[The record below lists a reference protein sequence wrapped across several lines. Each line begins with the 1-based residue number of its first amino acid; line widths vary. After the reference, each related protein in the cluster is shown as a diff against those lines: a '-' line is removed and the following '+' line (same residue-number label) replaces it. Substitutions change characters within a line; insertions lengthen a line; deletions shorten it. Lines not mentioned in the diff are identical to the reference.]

1 MLEKK
6 VLVEISVPAAGKKFD
21 VYIPLDC
28 KMYLVNEMV
37 ATSLSELSEGRFL
50 GNKDSVLCDAE
61 TGIVFNANKFVDEL
75 NIKNGSKLILM

>member
-6 VLVEISVPAAGKKFD
+6 VLVEISVPSVGRKFD

-37 ATSLSELSEGRFL
+37 ASSIGELSEGRFL
-50 GNKDSVLCDAE
+50 PSKDSVLCDAE
-61 TGIVFNANKFVDEL
+61 TGIIFNSNKYVDEL
-75 NIKNGSKLILM
+75 EIKNGKSLILI